1 MLIRVSGG
9 KGGIKEYLE
18 EGIKNGRD
26 YSRNELDERVILS
39 GDLELT
45 NDIIKTMEGDAQRYL
60 HITLSFKED
69 HIDEATLNAVTQ
81 DFKAFAMKAYQDD
94 EYAFYAEAHLPKIKT
109 YVDKSTGE
117 TVERKPHIH
126 VVIPQKNLQTGKRL
140 KPFDYDKQNDRYID
154 AFQEVTNE
162 KYQLAS
168 PKHHVRTTFTDEST
182 LISRHKADLF
192 PAQHR
197 EAKSKA
203 LEVLLSDNIT
213 TTTAFAQK
221 LEASGFDVKIRN
233 QGKDNEYL
241 NIKSP
246 EQARGVNLKD
256 NVFQPQFVALPKA
269 EKMKLLDNQHNP
281 YRENGDSPYRAT
293 KKHHSDLQ
301 HWNTTRADELRYVN
315 RRNRQRYKA
324 LTPEQKQQFLTD
336 KRNEHGQSR
345 VSATSFDDISQS
357 IRAASQH
364 LLNAQR
370 NRGQLESG
378 VRNVTHRRAIRAAF
392 ANLERHSGDQSP
404 PIIQRNTSERLN
416 QCLYT
421 LETRVLPDVKHIK
434 QNIDAL
440 ALLHRLSTTHG
451 VDVDKYA
458 ITKGKDGGDRIQCGN
473 RHLNVSDFLTK
484 EMHLP
489 WKDAKQYLEDRYLA
503 QQGIDPRQAVKEK
516 PEPNLIQAAWRT
528 QLQSEREQRQ
538 TYLAHYRLEKTAIY
552 SDKTLSKEERN
563 IALSIAQMNKVIHDL
578 QFKRES
584 REARE
589 QLVYHAQKPNKEDH
603 PMREE
608 IGIVV
613 SHKEAP
619 YQHNKKNELSYVVEI
634 ENHGSV
640 REVWGKDLKRVME
653 ENQVQQG
660 DKIKL
665 TQTGQKDVT
674 VTARQEQTDG
684 SIKHEPLNTKRNE
697 WHVSSVTDAE
707 IKQHGVKQFHADS
720 KELQQSLTQ
729 ASTDG
734 RKANQMNELYGQA
747 EALGA
752 QAHRLGI
759 QDKPLQQSTLARAF
773 NEGYHSTEQAQKLT
787 NDKEYQAWKSA
798 ETKQTAPESTTTPS
812 VKSQVNKSSN
822 DKTLSPDTTQFYDKN
837 LEASR
842 LLIQY
847 PKLKELGINAES
859 ITKTEK
865 GDKIQYGEKSL
876 TVTQLMKETHNLKP
890 KEIISELKPL
900 YNTQTKDNERI
911 IKFKNNYMNNDRKS
925 LSELENE
932 NKKTSQTK
940 QQETEQ
946 TLSPSHEP
954 EKERKVLTP
963 EPNKFGEHITH
974 ETNKQGHVTYY
985 QGNDKLV
992 TDRGNNILVEQQT
1005 NKAVEIGLRLA
1016 IEKYGNH
1023 LDIKG
1028 TKEYQAQIIDVAV
1041 TNKLNISF
1049 KDKAL
1054 NEQLIARKAQFEKGE
1069 NLITKAE
1076 NAHKAQSKQAE
1087 QGQQQTKEQPANQQ
1101 QRPTKGWER

>member
-39 GDLELT
+39 GDLELA
-45 NDIIKTMEGDAQRYL
+45 NDIIKTMDTEGEKYL

-126 VVIPQKNLQTGKRL
+126 VVIPRTNLVDEKRL
-140 KPFDYDKQNDRYID
+140 EPFGFDKQNERYID

-197 EAKSKA
+197 KAKSKA
-203 LEVLLSDNIT
+203 LEVLLSDTIT

-315 RRNRQRYKA
+315 RRNRQRYKT

-404 PIIQRNTSERLN
+404 LIIQRNTSERLN

-458 ITKGKDGGDRIQCGN
+458 ITKGKDGGDLIQCGN

-489 WKDAKQYLEDRYLA
+489 WKDAKQHLEDRYLA
-503 QQGIDPRQAVKEK
+503 QQGIDPRLAVKEK
-516 PEPNLIQAAWRT
+516 PEPNLIRAAWRT

-707 IKQHGVKQFHADS
+707 IKQH
-720 KELQQSLTQ
+720 
-729 ASTDG
+729 
-734 RKANQMNELYGQA
+734 
-747 EALGA
+747 
-752 QAHRLGI
+752 
-759 QDKPLQQSTLARAF
+759 
-773 NEGYHSTEQAQKLT
+773 
-787 NDKEYQAWKSA
+787 QAWKSA
-798 ETKQTAPESTTTPS
+798 ETKQAAPESTTTPS

-900 YNTQTKDNERI
+900 YDTQVKDNERI

-932 NKKTSQTK
+932 TKKTSQKK
-940 QQETEQ
+940 QQGTEQ

-954 EKERKVLTP
+954 EKERKALTP

-985 QGNDKLV
+985 QGNEKLV
-992 TDRGNNILVEQQT
+992 TDRGNNILVEQQS

-1087 QGQQQTKEQPANQQ
+1087 QRQQQTKEQPANQQ